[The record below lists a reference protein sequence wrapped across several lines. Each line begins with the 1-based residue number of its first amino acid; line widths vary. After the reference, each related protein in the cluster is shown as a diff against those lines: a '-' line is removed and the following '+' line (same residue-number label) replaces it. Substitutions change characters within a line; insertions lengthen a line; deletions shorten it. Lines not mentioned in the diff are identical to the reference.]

1 MRLDILIFGGGV
13 AGLWCLD
20 RFRRAGYLAILL
32 ESTALGQGQTIQAQG
47 IIHGGGKYAVRGV
60 RDFTAVRSTKAMP
73 ERWRRS
79 LAGEIEPDLR
89 AVKVVSD
96 RCHLWLPSG
105 SIEAKVLS
113 WGFMPL
119 LAKGGLLSTPPQQLP
134 NSNWPQALR
143 GSAIAVYA
151 MAEPVIAT
159 SSLLDV
165 LARPHRKWIFSYNV
179 SDLQFAGGRAQISDA
194 PFQPRFMVFAAGEGN
209 AELMRRA
216 EVGADCMQRR
226 PLKMVLLR
234 GATLPL
240 LFGHC
245 IMRGKTQ
252 LTITTPTPGIWQV
265 GGEIAEQLA
274 HEENLDQARRI
285 ALQEVRRC
293 LPKVDFSDTE
303 IAIYPATRAEAKTAE
318 QKRPSGVHVSRVA
331 PRIVVGWPTKLSM
344 APIMAEEVFSMV
356 QAELKQPAGYEESA
370 IVWPTPAV
378 ARYPWEDIEWCAVR

>member
-1 MRLDILIFGGGV
+1 
-13 AGLWCLD
+13 
-20 RFRRAGYLAILL
+20 
-32 ESTALGQGQTIQAQG
+32 
-47 IIHGGGKYAVRGV
+47 
-60 RDFTAVRSTKAMP
+60 MP

-79 LAGEIEPDLR
+79 FAGEMEPDLR

-105 SIEAKVLS
+105 SLGARVLAL
-113 WGFMPL
+113 GLMPL
-119 LAKGGLLSTPPQQLP
+119 LAKGRLLSTPPQQLP
-134 NSNWPQALR
+134 SSKWPAALR

-159 SSLLDV
+159 SSLLDA

-179 SDLQFAGGRAQISDA
+179 SDLQFATGRAQIADA
-194 PFQPRFMVFAAGEGN
+194 SFQPRFIVFAAGEGN
-209 AELMRRA
+209 SELMRRA
-216 EVGADCMQRR
+216 EVGGDLMQRR

-245 IMRGKTQ
+245 ILRGKTQ
-252 LTITTPTPGIWQV
+252 LTITTPSPGIWQV
-265 GGEIAEQLA
+265 GGEIAEQLQY
-274 HEENLDQARRI
+274 EENLDQGRRT
-285 ALQEVRRC
+285 ALHEIRRC
-293 LPKVDFSDTE
+293 LPGMEFSDIE

-331 PRIVVGWPTKLSM
+331 PKIIVGWPTKLSM
-344 APIMAEEVFSMV
+344 APILAEEVFSMV
-356 QAELKQPAGYEESA
+356 HAELKQPAGYEEPA
-370 IVWPTPAV
+370 IPWPTPGL